1 MVPTGIQLE
10 NMSKDELIKEFL
22 NLEIFKDDMDLR
34 LFVDHLNDFTSKHEM
49 VNSALSISKR
59 CNELLLERII
69 PLERNNINNA
79 QM

>member
-22 NLEIFKDDMDLR
+22 NLEIFKDDMDSR
-34 LFVDHLNDFTSKHEM
+34 LLVDHLNDFTSKHEM

>member
-1 MVPTGIQLE
+1 MIPTGIQLE

-22 NLEIFKDDMDLR
+22 NLEIFKDDMDSR

>member
-10 NMSKDELIKEFL
+10 NMSKDELVKEFL
-22 NLEIFKDDMDLR
+22 NLEIFKDDMDSR
-34 LFVDHLNDFTSKHEM
+34 LLVDHLNDFTSKHEM
-49 VNSALSISKR
+49 VNSDLSISKR

>member
-22 NLEIFKDDMDLR
+22 NLEIFKDDMDSR
-34 LFVDHLNDFTSKHEM
+34 LFVDHLIDFTSKHEM

>member
-1 MVPTGIQLE
+1 
-10 NMSKDELIKEFL
+10 MSKDELIKEFL
-22 NLEIFKDDMDLR
+22 NLEIFKDDMDSR
-34 LFVDHLNDFTSKHEM
+34 LLVDHLNDFTSKHEM

-69 PLERNNINNA
+69 PLERNNITNA

>member
-10 NMSKDELIKEFL
+10 NMSKDELVKEFL
-22 NLEIFKDDMDLR
+22 NLEIFKDDMDSR
-34 LFVDHLNDFTSKHEM
+34 LLVDHLNDFTWKHEM
-49 VNSALSISKR
+49 VNSDLSTSKR